1 MPSLTVSLLCC
12 RSLLGRFDDFLTRFA
27 EASQSWVQRSIAWTL
42 RNLVPSFLLVS
53 LCSLPQPSQARSVPR
68 GSGAEPP
75 LQQSQQSKALTTYH
89 SITTGELVELSIRA
103 YVRESLMRGTNIV
116 RGLLGLEPLEVRYY
130 GVTPLSVVPPIISVE
145 LAVTLLSVVPPIIS
159 VELAVFIILAPVR

>member
-1 MPSLTVSLLCC
+1 
-12 RSLLGRFDDFLTRFA
+12 
-27 EASQSWVQRSIAWTL
+27 
-42 RNLVPSFLLVS
+42 
-53 LCSLPQPSQARSVPR
+53 
-68 GSGAEPP
+68 
-75 LQQSQQSKALTTYH
+75 
-89 SITTGELVELSIRA
+89 
-103 YVRESLMRGTNIV
+103 MRGTNIV